1 MKIKIFLNRNKTATQ
16 FLYIVS
22 QIEQIFDTNQK
33 QTATTNEIN
42 NKYLKQAK
50 KIQRKKSKMK
60 KKVHIQ
66 NNIVVKNLATAI
78 FYLNVLREQQK

>member
-60 KKVHIQ
+60 KKF
-66 NNIVVKNLATAI
+66 I
-78 FYLNVLREQQK
+78 FKITLQSKTWLLQFFILMF